1 MASVLA
7 SISSAPGPS
16 PGCEQFIVTGCVQK
30 GNGEFHT
37 ERREGRGGGVTLWS
51 SMPYKGRRNISSR
64 FMILK
69 VE

>member
-37 ERREGRGGGVTLWS
+37 ERREGGGGGCNPV
-51 SMPYKGRRNISSR
+51 
-64 FMILK
+64 
-69 VE
+69 V